1 MAGSRQALSIATG
14 SYQDQ
19 QLRRLRAPAKDAA
32 ALARVLG
39 DPAIGDFHVE
49 RVVDQPVGLV
59 RLALERFFADRG
71 LDDLLLVHVS
81 CHGVKDD
88 DGRLYFAASDTEREW
103 LDSTAVSAAWLNER
117 MDRCRARSIVL
128 LLDCCFS
135 GAFLRGSKGD
145 MGVDLKEWLGGS
157 GRAIL
162 TASNAVEYAWEGDE
176 LSGQAQPSLF
186 TAAIVEGLETGEADR
201 DGDGQVSIDD
211 LYAHVYERVRESG
224 RSQTP
229 LKWTLDIEGKLFI
242 ARNPHPPKVQPGA
255 FPPQAE
261 HQNKDGGRTS
271 PQVAGTAP
279 KQYGSPQRGEGVAAG
294 SSLRLIRG
302 GAKRRW
308 WDLSFWAQIATILG
322 TLLTLFTIVVTI
334 LFNSRPPPPPPTP
347 TPTPT
352 SPSPIP
358 PVIARIDEFAVAT
371 GSHPVGMTAGPDGNM
386 WFTEPDHDKI
396 GKITPDGKIAEY
408 PVPTPGGHP
417 FEIAAGPDGNVW
429 FTEGNPDGT
438 SGNKIGRLVPATG
451 EVTEYP
457 IPTPDSAAVG
467 ITAGP
472 DGNMWFTE
480 YNGNKIGKITPS
492 GNITEFALPNG
503 GQPNQI
509 IKGPDNHLWFTEF
522 SGDKIGKM
530 TITGE
535 VIGEYSLSTGAGPVD
550 ITVGPDGN
558 LWFTEI
564 KANKIGRITPT
575 GNGLDEFAAP
585 AESWPANIA
594 IDSDG
599 ILWFT
604 ELRGHKIGQMSTTG
618 ADAGKVLREL
628 PIPSAE
634 AGPKPEPLDIATG
647 PNRSV
652 WFTEQNSDRIGRI
665 TR

>member
-1 MAGSRQALSIATG
+1 MAGSRQALIIATG

-19 QLRRLRAPAKDAA
+19 QLRRLRSPAQDAA

-39 DPAIGDFHVE
+39 DPAIGDFHVQQ
-49 RVVDQPVGLV
+49 VVDQPVGPV

-71 LDDLLLVHVS
+71 LDDLLLVHMS

-88 DGRLYFAASDTEREW
+88 ESRLYFAASDTERQW
-103 LDSTAVSAAWLNER
+103 LDSTAVAAAWLNER
-117 MDRCRARSIVL
+117 MERCRARSIVL

-145 MGVDLKEWLGGS
+145 GGVDGGVDLNERFQRFQGS

-162 TASNAVEYAWEGDE
+162 TASNAIEYAWEGEE
-176 LSGQAQPSLF
+176 LLGQARPSLF
-186 TAAIVEGLETGEADR
+186 TAAVVQGLETGEADR
-201 DGDGQVSIDD
+201 DCDGSVSIDD
-211 LYAHVYERVRESG
+211 LYAHVYERVRDSG
-224 RSQTP
+224 RGQTP
-229 LKWTLDIEGKLFI
+229 LKWTLGIEGSLSI
-242 ARNPHPPKVQPGA
+242 AHNPHSPQVQPGA
-255 FPPQAE
+255 SPPEADPL
-261 HQNKDGGRTS
+261 HKDGDRTDPMAATS
-271 PQVAGTAP
+271 QEESGTT
-279 KQYGSPQRGEGVAAG
+279 RH
-294 SSLRLIRG
+294 SLRLITG
-302 GAKRRW
+302 GGTKKRW
-308 WDLSFWAQIATILG
+308 WSLSLWAQIATILAIP
-322 TLLTLFTIVVTI
+322 LTIITIVVSII
-334 LFNSRPPPPPPTP
+334 LSRPSGSLPPPPTSPP
-347 TPTPT
+347 TT
-352 SPSPIP
+352 PSPIP
-358 PVIARIDEFAVAT
+358 SVMARIDEFAVAT
-371 GSHPVGMTAGPDGNM
+371 GSHPVGITSGPDGNM

-396 GKITPDGKIAEY
+396 GKITPDGNVTEY
-408 PVPTPGGHP
+408 AVPTSGGHP

-438 SGNKIGRLVPATG
+438 SGNKIGRLNPATG
-451 EVTEYP
+451 EVVEYP

-480 YNGNKIGKITPS
+480 YNANKIGKITPS
-492 GNITEFALPNG
+492 GDITEFALPNG

-509 IKGPDNHLWFTEF
+509 VKGPDNHLWFTEF

-530 TITGE
+530 TIAGQ
-535 VIGEYSLSTGAGPVD
+535 VIGEYPLSAGASPVD

-564 KANKIGRITPT
+564 KASKIGRITPT
-575 GNGLDEFAAP
+575 GNDLDEFAAP

-604 ELRGHKIGQMSTTG
+604 ELHGNKIGRMTTTG
-618 ADAGKVLREL
+618 PDSGKLIDEL

-634 AGPKPEPLDIATG
+634 RGLNPEPLDIATG
-647 PNRSV
+647 PNRTV
-652 WFTEQNSDRIGRI
+652 WFTEQNGDKIGRI
-665 TR
+665 AR